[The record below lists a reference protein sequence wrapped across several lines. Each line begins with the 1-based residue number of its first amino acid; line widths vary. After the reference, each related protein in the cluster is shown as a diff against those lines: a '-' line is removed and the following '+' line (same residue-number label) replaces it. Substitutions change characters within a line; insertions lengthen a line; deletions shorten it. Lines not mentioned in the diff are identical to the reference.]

1 MTTTTTQGT
10 GFEQLRT
17 SVQAELLARIPDHIE
32 RLQWSRRQI
41 EAAQLEGL
49 RVLLAQAVESSP
61 FHSRRLAGV
70 DPSRFELADLASLP
84 VMTKAEMMES
94 LDEVFTDRRLHRGLI
109 EQALAATD
117 AEPVPIFG
125 EYTALASG
133 GVSGQRGLFV
143 FSREGFV
150 NLFLSQLR
158 AQLARMQAM
167 GGAPPGGL
175 TIVLLA
181 AASAVHGSA
190 SLSAWT
196 AGGPMALRVILVP
209 VTLALPEIVE
219 RLNALQPQVLG
230 GYPSIVARLAPE
242 QRAGRLRITPRS
254 VTCAGETL
262 TPEFRT
268 AIADAFGVPTSDIF
282 TSTEGLFGA
291 AGPDDEVLVFNS
303 DLCIAEL
310 VDQENR
316 PVPAG
321 VPSAKVL
328 VTNLYNLTQPLI
340 RYELTDTFVRQPATI
355 EHGHLRAKVR
365 GRSDQMLHYEGV
377 DIHPLVVR
385 SVMLKS
391 PETLDYQ
398 VRQTPR
404 GIDVDALAVVPV
416 DRDRLADH
424 LVEALAGAGLDD
436 PVVTVRIV
444 DQLERHP
451 ETGKI
456 RRFVPLPAMAES

>member
-1 MTTTTTQGT
+1 MTDRREPMTTTTTQGT

-49 RVLLAQAVESSP
+49 RVLLAQAVEGSP
-61 FHSRRLAGV
+61 FHSRRLGGV

-125 EYTALASG
+125 VYTALASG

-190 SLSAWT
+190 SLGAWT

-209 VTLALPEIVE
+209 VTLALPEI
-219 RLNALQPQVLG
+219 
-230 GYPSIVARLAPE
+230 
-242 QRAGRLRITPRS
+242 
-254 VTCAGETL
+254 
-262 TPEFRT
+262 
-268 AIADAFGVPTSDIF
+268 
-282 TSTEGLFGA
+282 
-291 AGPDDEVLVFNS
+291 
-303 DLCIAEL
+303 
-310 VDQENR
+310 
-316 PVPAG
+316 
-321 VPSAKVL
+321 
-328 VTNLYNLTQPLI
+328 
-340 RYELTDTFVRQPATI
+340 
-355 EHGHLRAKVR
+355 
-365 GRSDQMLHYEGV
+365 
-377 DIHPLVVR
+377 
-385 SVMLKS
+385 
-391 PETLDYQ
+391 
-398 VRQTPR
+398 
-404 GIDVDALAVVPV
+404 
-416 DRDRLADH
+416 
-424 LVEALAGAGLDD
+424 
-436 PVVTVRIV
+436 
-444 DQLERHP
+444 
-451 ETGKI
+451 
-456 RRFVPLPAMAES
+456 